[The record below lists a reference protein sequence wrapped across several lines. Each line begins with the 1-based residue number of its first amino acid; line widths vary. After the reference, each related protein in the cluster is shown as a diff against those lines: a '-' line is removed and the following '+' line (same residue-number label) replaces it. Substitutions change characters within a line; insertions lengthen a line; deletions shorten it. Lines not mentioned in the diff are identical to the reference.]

1 MLLHQQ
7 SGRRY
12 VGRSSTLRERWAQHS
27 RKPPTRIRTFLNNN
41 RERFHDAF
49 RMIPLKST
57 VSDQHARHLEK
68 HYILALC
75 AREKDGFN
83 ILEGDPAYSDIYR
96 TLKSR
101 GAI

>member
-1 MLLHQQ
+1 
-7 SGRRY
+7 
-12 VGRSSTLRERWAQHS
+12 
-27 RKPPTRIRTFLNNN
+27 
-41 RERFHDAF
+41 
-49 RMIPLKST
+49 MIPLKST
-57 VSDQHARHLEK
+57 VSDQHARRLEK